1 MTFAY
6 EFLNFLKQHG
16 NEEIREY
23 VRLVIEQQAIK
34 RGCMIGI
41 KINIKIS

>member
-6 EFLNFLKQHG
+6 EILKFLKQHG

-34 RGCMIGI
+34 RGLFDRYKN
-41 KINIKIS
+41 KI